1 MRKVKL
7 IVHEKYEGKQNSS
20 NVFAAVFLSDTAA
33 LTLGESPG
41 ILNNTPSKAGGFCV
55 NLKLAQAEARFRGL
69 KVTLRLKP
77 FSQT

>member
-1 MRKVKL
+1 MPNDIL
-7 IVHEKYEGKQNSS
+7 YYTTGK
-20 NVFAAVFLSDTAA
+20 
-33 LTLGESPG
+33 GESQ
-41 ILNNTPSKAGGFCV
+41 LNNTPSKAGGFCV

>member
-1 MRKVKL
+1 MSTRNITRVIL
-7 IVHEKYEGKQNSS
+7 
-20 NVFAAVFLSDTAA
+20 D
-33 LTLGESPG
+33 GE
-41 ILNNTPSKAGGFCV
+41 LNNTPSKAGGFCV